1 MGHCTFG
8 DGTVYAGEWRGGVRT
23 RGKQTD
29 VNGDVYEGDFGPS
42 GKYEGWGRLTCAEGV
57 DTCGEEAGTYCGT
70 WREGVRHGHGRQT
83 WPDGSTYYGKWQ
95 EGRQHGRGKWM
106 TAPVAAPVAAPEA
119 ARVAVGGGEGAGNDV
134 GEGGDGGEGG
144 GGGGEGG
151 GGVGCEWYEGE
162 WTHGLRHGRGKL
174 MGAAGDMYSG
184 QFAHGKPHG
193 QGTWHELPLVSCTE
207 AAVPGVVSSQRLSF
221 GLSAA
226 VSQMKETRRAEAER
240 SEVRAAAAAAAA
252 GTAQE
257 ASARQQEA
265 MGRRVQRR
273 ELAAGDKG
281 EMVQGEGRSAPEA
294 RAWSTAGSEG
304 EVGEVGEEEE
314 AAEAGEETEAG
325 EEAERAAE
333 LHAAGALQIQVR
345 IPTFRVLPLP
355 PLLIPL
361 LLLLLHVASRTLP

>member
-1 MGHCTFG
+1 
-8 DGTVYAGEWRGGVRT
+8 
-23 RGKQTD
+23 
-29 VNGDVYEGDFGPS
+29 
-42 GKYEGWGRLTCAEGV
+42 
-57 DTCGEEAGTYCGT
+57 
-70 WREGVRHGHGRQT
+70 
-83 WPDGSTYYGKWQ
+83 
-95 EGRQHGRGKWM
+95 
-106 TAPVAAPVAAPEA
+106 
-119 ARVAVGGGEGAGNDV
+119 
-134 GEGGDGGEGG
+134 
-144 GGGGEGG
+144 
-151 GGVGCEWYEGE
+151 
-162 WTHGLRHGRGKL
+162 

-207 AAVPGVVSSQRLSF
+207 AAVPGVVRSQRRSF

-240 SEVRAAAAAAAA
+240 SAVRAAAAAAAAA

-294 RAWSTAGSEG
+294 RAWSAAGSEG

-333 LHAAGALQIQVR
+333 LQAAGALQIQVR

>member
-1 MGHCTFG
+1 
-8 DGTVYAGEWRGGVRT
+8 
-23 RGKQTD
+23 
-29 VNGDVYEGDFGPS
+29 
-42 GKYEGWGRLTCAEGV
+42 
-57 DTCGEEAGTYCGT
+57 
-70 WREGVRHGHGRQT
+70 
-83 WPDGSTYYGKWQ
+83 
-95 EGRQHGRGKWM
+95 
-106 TAPVAAPVAAPEA
+106 
-119 ARVAVGGGEGAGNDV
+119 
-134 GEGGDGGEGG
+134 
-144 GGGGEGG
+144 
-151 GGVGCEWYEGE
+151 
-162 WTHGLRHGRGKL
+162 

-207 AAVPGVVSSQRLSF
+207 AAVPGVVRSQRLSF
-221 GLSAA
+221 GLSAV
-226 VSQMKETRRAEAER
+226 VSQMKETRRVEAER
-240 SEVRAAAAAAAA
+240 SEVRAAAAAAAAA

-294 RAWSTAGSEG
+294 RAWSAASSEGEVG

-345 IPTFRVLPLP
+345 AYV
-355 PLLIPL
+355 
-361 LLLLLHVASRTLP
+361 